1 MESNALQ
8 KYGVLFYG
16 AAWVPY
22 NRIRSKLQ
30 SKEQKHEQDG
40 SEDEAPTAYKSDPIF
55 TNHYYVVLVG
65 GGGEGNSGIP
75 NAVVLSCFDFASD
88 SLSDQH
94 WDEEESDEVHKLG
107 VKGSEKVLSELED
120 VGVQLALAFD
130 SEGSTLAAGGEDGK
144 LRVLNWPSLEIVLNE
159 SEAHTSV
166 KALTFGFF
174 TDGLASFSYSPD
186 GKFLVS
192 LGKRGPGRVWDI
204 TSASIV
210 ASLPTENVSNDCL
223 MLRRSN
229 EIVGWVFFS
238 CRSALSSD
246 QNYVLFIAAIT
257 DKGGSILTWNTT
269 SWKRIRSKQVV
280 RQSVNSFN
288 VSADGKLLAMADKG
302 DIAIINS
309 SNMQVQ
315 TMVRKA
321 HLGFVTAL
329 AFSDDSRALLS
340 ASMDSSARVTLIE
353 DKKESV
359 VSVSELGCSYA
370 CMILIDDGIPITVE
384 KIVQLVKAANVEVES
399 YWPPLFASLAGKQN
413 LNDIILNVVYAGGAA
428 AAVSALTA
436 RASGPSSRG
445 KEVVEM
451 ANLEEVTVTNSLARM
466 ANLPKKNRH
475 KKLLKIART
484 SQSSIFRYT
493 DMETSD
499 EVVVKKFVIGDNS
512 SLSSPCLREISL
524 MKDLGT

>member
-40 SEDEAPTAYKSDPIF
+40 SEDEAPTAYKSDAIS
-55 TNHYYVVLVG
+55 TNHYHVVLVG
-65 GGGEGNSGIP
+65 GGGEGNSGIA
-75 NAVVLSCFDFASD
+75 NAVVLSCFDFASN
-88 SLSDQH
+88 SLSDQP

-130 SEGSTLAAGGEDGK
+130 SEGSTLAAGGEGRYTPKSLGIFLPQISTVVLSIRKDGK
-144 LRVLNWPSLEIVLNE
+144 LRVLKWPSLEIVLNE

-166 KALTFGFF
+166 KDLTF
-174 TDGLASFSYSPD
+174 SPD

-210 ASLPTENVSNDCL
+210 ASLPTEND
-223 MLRRSN
+223 
-229 EIVGWVFFS
+229 EVFFS

-246 QNYVLFIAAIT
+246 ENYVLFIAAIT
-257 DKGGSILTWNTT
+257 DTGGSILTWNTT

-280 RQSVNSFN
+280 HRSVASFN
-288 VSADGKLLAMADKG
+288 VSADSKLLAIGTDKG

-359 VSVSELGCSYA
+359 SVSELGCSYA

-413 LNDIILNVVYAGGAA
+413 LNEIILNVVSAGGGG

-436 RASGPSSRG
+436 GASGPSSRG
-445 KEVVEM
+445 KEGNEIKHPLVIVECVKRSQ
-451 ANLEEVTVTNSLARM
+451 NL
-466 ANLPKKNRH
+466 
-475 KKLLKIART
+475 
-484 SQSSIFRYT
+484 
-493 DMETSD
+493 
-499 EVVVKKFVIGDNS
+499 
-512 SLSSPCLREISL
+512 C
-524 MKDLGT
+524 

>member
-1 MESNALQ
+1 MIFSKMYFSNICSIFYLEKLWRGLDEKRDCERIRRRRSVMESNALQ

-40 SEDEAPTAYKSDPIF
+40 SEDEAPTAYKSDAIS
-55 TNHYYVVLVG
+55 THHYYVVLVG
-65 GGGEGNSGIP
+65 GGGEGNSAIP
-75 NAVVLSCFDFASD
+75 NAVVLSCFDFASN
-88 SLSDQH
+88 SLSDQPVAKFITDSDLPYRMAVH
-94 WDEEESDEVHKLG
+94 PRGDGIICAMQNSCRFPSYFNLWDEEESDEVHKLG

-130 SEGSTLAAGGEDGK
+130 SEGSTLAAGGEGRYTPKSLGIFLPQISAVVLSIRKVFSVVYWVQDGK
-144 LRVLNWPSLEIVLNE
+144 LRVLKWPSLEIVLNE

-166 KALTFGFF
+166 KDLTF
-174 TDGLASFSYSPD
+174 SPD

-210 ASLPTENVSNDCL
+210 ASLPTEND
-223 MLRRSN
+223 
-229 EIVGWVFFS
+229 EVFFS

-246 QNYVLFIAAIT
+246 ENYVLFIAAIT

-280 RQSVNSFN
+280 HQSVTSFN
-288 VSADGKLLAMADKG
+288 VSADGKILAIGTDKG

-353 DKKESV
+353 DKKES
-359 VSVSELGCSYA
+359 G
-370 CMILIDDGIPITVE
+370 M
-384 KIVQLVKAANVEVES
+384 
-399 YWPPLFASLAGKQN
+399 PLS
-413 LNDIILNVVYAGGAA
+413 
-428 AAVSALTA
+428 
-436 RASGPSSRG
+436 
-445 KEVVEM
+445 
-451 ANLEEVTVTNSLARM
+451 
-466 ANLPKKNRH
+466 
-475 KKLLKIART
+475 
-484 SQSSIFRYT
+484 
-493 DMETSD
+493 
-499 EVVVKKFVIGDNS
+499 
-512 SLSSPCLREISL
+512 
-524 MKDLGT
+524 

>member
-40 SEDEAPTAYKSDPIF
+40 SEDEAPTAYKSDAIS

-75 NAVVLSCFDFASD
+75 NAVVLSCFDFASN
-88 SLSDQH
+88 SLSDQPVAKFITDSDLPYGMAVH
-94 WDEEESDEVHKLG
+94 PRGDGIICAMQNSCRFPSYINLVLFINFSNCFHQESDEVHKLG

-130 SEGSTLAAGGEDGK
+130 SEGSTLAAGGEGRYTPKSLGIFLPQISAVVLSIRKVFSVVYWVQDGK
-144 LRVLNWPSLEIVLNE
+144 LRVLKWPSLEIVLNE

-166 KALTFGFF
+166 KDLTFRFF
-174 TDGLASFSYSPD
+174 TDGLALFSYSPD

-192 LGKRGPGRVWDI
+192 LGKHGPGRVWDI

-210 ASLPTENVSNDCL
+210 ASLPTEND
-223 MLRRSN
+223 
-229 EIVGWVFFS
+229 EVFFS

-246 QNYVLFIAAIT
+246 ENYVLFIAAIT
-257 DKGGSILTWNTT
+257 EGT
-269 SWKRIRSKQVV
+269 
-280 RQSVNSFN
+280 
-288 VSADGKLLAMADKG
+288 DKG

-353 DKKESV
+353 DKKES
-359 VSVSELGCSYA
+359 G
-370 CMILIDDGIPITVE
+370 M
-384 KIVQLVKAANVEVES
+384 
-399 YWPPLFASLAGKQN
+399 PLS
-413 LNDIILNVVYAGGAA
+413 
-428 AAVSALTA
+428 
-436 RASGPSSRG
+436 
-445 KEVVEM
+445 
-451 ANLEEVTVTNSLARM
+451 
-466 ANLPKKNRH
+466 
-475 KKLLKIART
+475 
-484 SQSSIFRYT
+484 
-493 DMETSD
+493 
-499 EVVVKKFVIGDNS
+499 
-512 SLSSPCLREISL
+512 
-524 MKDLGT
+524 

>member
-8 KYGVLFYG
+8 QYGVLFYG

-40 SEDEAPTAYKSDPIF
+40 SEDEAPTAYKSDAIS

-75 NAVVLSCFDFASD
+75 NAVVLSCFDFASN
-88 SLSDQH
+88 SLSDQPVAKFITDSDLPYRMAVH
-94 WDEEESDEVHKLG
+94 PRGDGIICAMQNSCRLFEWDEEESDEVHKLG
-107 VKGSEKVLSELED
+107 VKGSEKVLSELKN
-120 VGVQLALAFD
+120 
-130 SEGSTLAAGGEDGK
+130 EGSTLAAGGEGRYTPKSLGIFLPQISAVVLSIRKVFSVVYWVQDGK
-144 LRVLNWPSLEIVLNE
+144 LRVLKWPSLEIVLNE

-166 KALTFGFF
+166 KDLTF
-174 TDGLASFSYSPD
+174 SPD

-210 ASLPTENVSNDCL
+210 ASLPTEND
-223 MLRRSN
+223 
-229 EIVGWVFFS
+229 EVFFS

-246 QNYVLFIAAIT
+246 ENYVLFIAAIT
-257 DKGGSILTWNTT
+257 DTGGSILTWNTT

-280 RQSVNSFN
+280 HQSVTSFN
-288 VSADGKLLAMADKG
+288 VSADSKLLAIGTDKG

-353 DKKESV
+353 DKKESGR
-359 VSVSELGCSYA
+359 EDCTTG
-370 CMILIDDGIPITVE
+370 
-384 KIVQLVKAANVEVES
+384 ES
-399 YWPPLFASLAGKQN
+399 
-413 LNDIILNVVYAGGAA
+413 
-428 AAVSALTA
+428 
-436 RASGPSSRG
+436 
-445 KEVVEM
+445 
-451 ANLEEVTVTNSLARM
+451 
-466 ANLPKKNRH
+466 
-475 KKLLKIART
+475 
-484 SQSSIFRYT
+484 SQR
-493 DMETSD
+493 
-499 EVVVKKFVIGDNS
+499 
-512 SLSSPCLREISL
+512 
-524 MKDLGT
+524 